1 MSDTLSELLNSCTN
15 ASPAEAEPHDRSERL
30 RIIFEEIYAELEKA
44 SCPRELV
51 SACLLGIPCRYDGLS
66 KPDPGLCERFRR
78 GELIPV
84 CPEVQG
90 GMPTPRT
97 PSGVTESGQAVL
109 TGSGRVINRK
119 GEDVSA
125 FFIKGAETA
134 YRTARRFKV
143 GRAVLKQHSP
153 SCGCGSAGGSRGTRL
168 AADGVACALLKS
180 KGISVEAAGE

>member
-1 MSDTLSELLNSCTN
+1 MSDKLSELLNSCSE
-15 ASPAEAEPHDRSERL
+15 AARAETEPHKRSGRL
-30 RIIFEEIYAELEKA
+30 RILFEEIYAELEKA
-44 SCPRELV
+44 SPPQELV

-109 TGSGRVINRK
+109 SGRGRVINRQ

-125 FFIKGAETA
+125 FFVKGAEAA

-153 SCGCGSAGGSRGTRL
+153 SCGCGSAGGSQGTRL

-180 KGISVEAAGE
+180 KGLSVEPAGE